1 MLKSERK
8 VKALTHGN
16 PNSLT
21 TYEISG
27 NDRKKAIELLEKL
40 KEKEKQIQ
48 KQKNKKNDKI

>member
-21 TYEISG
+21 AYEISG